1 MTTSELKSKILAI
14 MPDASFDENK
24 NGELIINTGLEV
36 VSSPKNNEKLVV
48 RHWKFIPYEVMELT

>member
-36 VSSPKNNEKLVV
+36 DNENLI
-48 RHWKFIPYEVMELT
+48 RHWKFIPYEVLCIQERA